1 MFFNGRKDVLEF
13 HDLHALH
20 ELELVVENG
29 VQYVRAL
36 FQVRPDRP
44 AFEGD
49 EKPNLLLLTNGSST
63 RMFAIEPKPAE
74 APAVAADAAPAAPAN
89 VYLSTQNGPN
99 SAAARAAASAPT
111 PVAQADDPADS
122 ENAVDAPDA
131 EVEAPKAD
139 AGAEQEPQSE
149 PEPEVDAPKAE

>member
-44 AFEGD
+44 VFEGD

-63 RMFAIEPKPAE
+63 RMFAVEPKPAE
-74 APAVAADAAPAAPAN
+74 APVAAADETPAAPTN

-99 SAAARAAASAPT
+99 SAAAVTQAADA
-111 PVAQADDPADS
+111 VA
-122 ENAVDAPDA
+122 DA
-131 EVEAPKAD
+131 EADAPKAD
-139 AGAEQEPQSE
+139 EGAEQEPQSE
-149 PEPEVDAPKAE
+149 PEPVAEADSEADAPKAE

>member
-1 MFFNGRKDVLEF
+1 MFFNGRKDILEF

-49 EKPNLLLLTNGSST
+49 EKPNLLLLTNGSAT
-63 RMFAIEPKPAE
+63 RMFAVEPKPVD
-74 APAVAADAAPAAPAN
+74 APAVAVDVAPTAPAN
-89 VYLSTQNGPN
+89 VYLSTQNSAE
-99 SAAARAAASAPT
+99 SAAAAPVVT
-111 PVAQADDPADS
+111 Q
-122 ENAVDAPDA
+122 AVDAATDA
-131 EVEAPKAD
+131 EADSPKAD
-139 AGAEQEPQSE
+139 EGAEQEPQSE
-149 PEPEVDAPKAE
+149 PEPVAEASSEADAPKAE